1 MSQVVASCRLNRL
14 SCIPRVWEIMEVPWL
29 HMVPF
34 TPTKCSTPDPFRES
48 CVHSSHLL
56 RHQVW
61 GNQSLSLR
69 TIPAQLIIS
78 RHCLVLKSAGISPK
92 SGAPLILSRTIWA
105 HPVYQGNITAP
116 STWKAGFYEETL
128 SFNNLAFTV
137 PDCCTGG
144 PSNPEA
150 VLVNMSKAAF
160 QIGKNSVKRYNS
172 WNAPNKVIPFAAEN
186 ALETEKSAQK
196 TTSPPPPCICA
207 PWAKFYQIVGF
218 TVELLQFRGI
228 VHFIHPWPWPR
239 PSPPRQTLFWIT
251 LIECCVAKPSNW
263 KNDKKKSNGTLS
275 PLPQPWFFAGKND
288 GFQWF
293 EIVQVSSFWWNS
305 ESELNS
311 ESEFQNALFSKHN
324 IQITN
329 TKL

>member
-1 MSQVVASCRLNRL
+1 MFSSKKSPQNPPTDSTGHSGYITHSSILHQRLAISQGCPNICRRWLQVAGWIVCHVFLECEKLWKFHGSTWYVSHLRN
-14 SCIPRVWEIMEVPWL
+14 V
-29 HMVPF
+29 
-34 TPTKCSTPDPFRES
+34 STPDPFRES

-116 STWKAGFYEETL
+116 STWKAGFYDNTL

-160 QIGKNSVKRYNS
+160 QIGKNSVKRYTS

-186 ALETEKSAQK
+186 ALETKK
-196 TTSPPPPCICA
+196 
-207 PWAKFYQIVGF
+207 V
-218 TVELLQFRGI
+218 L
-228 VHFIHPWPWPR
+228 
-239 PSPPRQTLFWIT
+239 
-251 LIECCVAKPSNW
+251 
-263 KNDKKKSNGTLS
+263 KKSHQSSTALHLCTLGQI
-275 PLPQPWFFAGKND
+275 LW
-288 GFQWF
+288 
-293 EIVQVSSFWWNS
+293 SSS
-305 ESELNS
+305 DLR
-311 ESEFQNALFSKHN
+311 
-324 IQITN
+324 
-329 TKL
+329 